1 MRHVSWIVR
10 AVLVLTSTTSGFQAI
25 AAEGG
30 SSVPDL
36 SGQWGRAYLNLDPP
50 ATGPGPIQNTIK
62 HPDGTI
68 DDSVFRVGDFK
79 NPILR
84 PGAAEVLKQQG
95 ELSLNGKSI
104 PDRHN
109 QCWPEPPPFT
119 QSIQFGLEVIQQKD
133 EVLLLYEADHN
144 VRHVR
149 MNAQHRQNLTP
160 TWQGDSVGHYEGDT
174 LVVDTVGI
182 KAGPLATLDRYG
194 TPFSDALHV
203 VERYRLIDGEA
214 AAEAMRKHRRAYG
227 GSDAP
232 ARFDAY
238 GMQIDVDPK
247 KKGLQGEI
255 TVEDSGSFTTPW
267 TGIITYQPVLTGWPE
282 MACAENLREATG
294 PAKDVPVAE
303 KPDF

>member
-1 MRHVSWIVR
+1 
-10 AVLVLTSTTSGFQAI
+10 
-25 AAEGG
+25 
-30 SSVPDL
+30 
-36 SGQWGRAYLNLDPP
+36 
-50 ATGPGPIQNTIK
+50 
-62 HPDGTI
+62 
-68 DDSVFRVGDFK
+68 
-79 NPILR
+79 
-84 PGAAEVLKQQG
+84 
-95 ELSLNGKSI
+95 
-104 PDRHN
+104 
-109 QCWPEPPPFT
+109 
-119 QSIQFGLEVIQQKD
+119 
-133 EVLLLYEADHN
+133 
-144 VRHVR
+144 

-174 LVVDTVGI
+174 LVVDTIGI

-214 AAEAMRKHRRAYG
+214 AAEAMRNHRRAYG

-232 ARFDAY
+232 ARFDPY
-238 GMQIDVDPK
+238 GMQLDVDPK

-267 TGIITYQPVLTGWPE
+267 TGIITYQPVLAGWPE

-294 PAKDVPVAE
+294 PIKDVPVAE